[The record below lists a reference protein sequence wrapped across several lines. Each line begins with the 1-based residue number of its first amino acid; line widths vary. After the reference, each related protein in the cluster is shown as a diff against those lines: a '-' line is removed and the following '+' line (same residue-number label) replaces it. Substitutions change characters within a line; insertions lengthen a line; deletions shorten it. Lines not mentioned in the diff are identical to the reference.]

1 MDMFLVLR
9 GQCTIMF
16 IQSESKI
23 EISNGT
29 HRCLEHERRLVEPG
43 AVEPA
48 TSCISGSRHPP
59 ATMDDVSQQCT
70 GKTKIRK
77 DIMAIAYIFV
87 RLPFA
92 TIRHLSQCWI
102 LNQSK
107 DILYFLL
114 RLFSCNN
121 VLYGIRQQ
129 CKTAIRVSTISE
141 KLAASVRY
149 GICVPATINDARQ
162 QWESKDYINR
172 MRYEVYLEIYC
183 I

>member
-1 MDMFLVLR
+1 MDMFLVVLR
-9 GQCTIMF
+9 GQCTIIF

-70 GKTKIRK
+70 GKTKIRN
-77 DIMAIAYIFV
+77 DIMAIAV

-107 DILYFLL
+107 EIFYFLL

-121 VLYGIRQQ
+121 VLYDIRQQ
-129 CKTAIRVSTISE
+129 WKTAIRVSTISE
-141 KLAASVRY
+141 QLAASVRY
-149 GICVPATINDARQ
+149 GICVPATINDERQ
-162 QWESKDYINR
+162 QWVSK
-172 MRYEVYLEIYC
+172 V
-183 I
+183 